1 MTKHESYEQKTE
13 ELILPFLNEHEY
25 TLVDTEYVKEAGNF
39 YLRLYID
46 KAGGFTLDDCELVSR
61 HLSALLDENDFID
74 GSYILEVSSPGLGRP
89 LKKEKDYVRNLGK
102 LIEVKMFREEN
113 GIKMLTG
120 TLDAYNDTEIT
131 VTEDGKTYVIT
142 KKNIALIREYVDW
155 DA

>member
-1 MTKHESYEQKTE
+1 MTKHESYERKTE
-13 ELILPFLNEHEY
+13 ELILPFLSEHEY

-46 KAGGFTLDDCELVSR
+46 KEGGFTLDDCELVSR

-102 LIEVKMFREEN
+102 LIEVRLFREEN

>member
-1 MTKHESYEQKTE
+1 MTKHESYERKTE

-46 KAGGFTLDDCELVSR
+46 KEVGFTLDDCELVSR

-102 LIEVKMFREEN
+102 LIEVRLFREEN

-120 TLDAYNDTEIT
+120 TLDTYNDTEIT

>member
-1 MTKHESYEQKTE
+1 MTKHESYERKTE

-46 KAGGFTLDDCELVSR
+46 KEGGFTLDDCELVSR

-102 LIEVKMFREEN
+102 LIEVRLFREEN